1 MHCSKKRYRGEK
13 CCISYKLLVQ
23 VRLKKDVFIENIII
37 MERAFEV
44 NFIFVPMQTEVTST
58 PLKIE
63 YKTYL
68 FHLFLRNLTT
78 VNT

>member
-1 MHCSKKRYRGEK
+1 M
-13 CCISYKLLVQ
+13 SYKLLVQ
-23 VRLKKDVFIENIII
+23 VGLSKDVFIENIII
-37 MERAFEV
+37 MERVFEV
-44 NFIFVPMQTEVTST
+44 NFIFGPMQTDVTSN

>member
-1 MHCSKKRYRGEK
+1 M
-13 CCISYKLLVQ
+13 SYKLLVQ
-23 VRLKKDVFIENIII
+23 ERLSKDVFFENIII

-44 NFIFVPMQTEVTST
+44 NFIFGPMQTDVTST

-63 YKTYL
+63 HKKYL

>member
-1 MHCSKKRYRGEK
+1 M
-13 CCISYKLLVQ
+13 SYKLSLQ
-23 VRLKKDVFIENIII
+23 VRLSKDVFIENIII

-44 NFIFVPMQTEVTST
+44 NFIFGPMQTDVTST

-68 FHLFLRNLTT
+68 FHLFLRNITT

>member
-1 MHCSKKRYRGEK
+1 M
-13 CCISYKLLVQ
+13 SYKLLVQ
-23 VRLKKDVFIENIII
+23 ERLSKEVFIENIII
-37 MERAFEV
+37 MERAFEF
-44 NFIFVPMQTEVTST
+44 NFIFGPMQTDVTST

-68 FHLFLRNLTT
+68 SHLFLRNLTT

>member
-1 MHCSKKRYRGEK
+1 
-13 CCISYKLLVQ
+13 
-23 VRLKKDVFIENIII
+23 
-37 MERAFEV
+37 MERAFVV
-44 NFIFVPMQTEVTST
+44 NFIFGPMQTDVTST

-68 FHLFLRNLTT
+68 FHLFNRNLTT

>member
-1 MHCSKKRYRGEK
+1 MHWSKKRYRGEK

-37 MERAFEV
+37 MERAFVV
-44 NFIFVPMQTEVTST
+44 NFIFGPMQTDVTST

-63 YKTYL
+63 YNTFL

-78 VNT
+78 VNS